1 MSAYSKDRKEERL
14 LQLSEEVGRIAG
26 TLARLSTEPDMG
38 AANKAS
44 PTADIPEISVQTVS
58 AVIRAR
64 RLREKYFS
72 AELFSDPAW
81 DIMLDLLHSELMQ
94 VRVSVS
100 NLCMAAAVP
109 ATTALR
115 WIGSMAEQGL
125 IVRHGDPRDRRR
137 VFIELAPEV
146 SLALRRYFAELDR
159 PVTI

>member
-1 MSAYSKDRKEERL
+1 MSAYSKNRKEERL

-26 TLARLSTEPDMG
+26 TLARLSTEPDLN
-38 AANKAS
+38 AEKKTS
-44 PTADIPEISVQTVS
+44 EADIPEVSVQTVS

-64 RLREKYFS
+64 RLRERYFS

-125 IVRHGDPRDRRR
+125 ILRHGDPRDRRR

-146 SLALRRYFAELDR
+146 SLALRRYFAELER
-159 PVTI
+159 PVVI